1 MSRTKEKYKTQSL
14 DGVLKETFISCRN
27 WKKMPKVEG
36 IASVNIDR
44 YVHLLTQLLE
54 YFIKG
59 YRTNYDPFCCS

>member
-1 MSRTKEKYKTQSL
+1 
-14 DGVLKETFISCRN
+14 
-27 WKKMPKVEG
+27 MPKVEG

-59 YRTNYDPFCCS
+59 YRTHYDTLLFLRLQSC

>member
-1 MSRTKEKYKTQSL
+1 
-14 DGVLKETFISCRN
+14 
-27 WKKMPKVEG
+27 MPKVEG

-59 YRTNYDPFCCS
+59 YRTHYDTLLFLRLQSCEVDPLVFVQVIFFN